1 MNVRKIPAFAS
12 LLVPTQTARTFV
24 AAPLVT
30 YYDLTREH
38 AQVIRKLGGTFPS
51 KRDTGFYYFFFFGVL
66 RDKSTI
72 VRSEEVF

>member
-24 AAPLVT
+24 AAPLVM

-38 AQVIRKLGGTFPS
+38 AQVTRKNPQ
-51 KRDTGFYYFFFFGVL
+51 L
-66 RDKSTI
+66 RDSNTSLAGPYHRNEI
-72 VRSEEVF
+72 RVSITFFRRVA